1 MAKEEL
7 REFLKSSDD
16 KFNVLSDIETVKPY
30 HITIKELLELID
42 EFLDDE
48 QKVALLNV
56 NYAQRPIIKSNII
69 MLIKDETKRLDVIF
83 NKELTSGLGTNE
95 IVDIIKS
102 QSSSTLLEI
111 LNNTEFLEANK
122 IGKYQI
128 IDIIEVQSSDV
139 ILQILSNY
147 ALLEKCKLESYE
159 VKTLFRPLNEK
170 DKLKFF
176 ENADYIKET
185 LKLSE
190 YEISDMISSITD
202 EKVKE
207 GLMQSYELSN
217 GSKVSIIKNFSDDEK
232 EKLILGDELDLN
244 YMDFE
249 TIMSSMGIDNLIQ
262 LLNNNTDFFKESG
275 VRLHKVVEML
285 NNEKQKEFVSK
296 IDELQLPNIE
306 KRASMVMLKDEVKS
320 EIDAQNMP
328 EELKTAIQMKSKYGN
343 VIIDFNKN
351 LGEYRGLDILISA
364 EPTKLPEEDR
374 RKMIKLCEIC
384 PEMKIWD
391 ELKMKASTPN
401 EYIQG
406 EKYIDELLKGIRPEW
421 SDIQKVAYKDNCIGK
436 KLSYDPMFE
445 TEIEDTAGDRAL
457 WKILSNGY
465 GVCNGIAQVE
475 NYILGRIG
483 IEGEEVTGKNH
494 AFIKLK
500 NIELPQKDGSSV
512 IGDTILDPTWNL
524 SAQRFGARPSNFCIS
539 YEEIRKNDVNENGQ
553 DKECHKND
561 KELESA
567 NIGLD
572 VESLREV
579 YKQIGIADEKGNFP
593 IKNIFDESEKIYE
606 LGLKSGEYLPRILK
620 LLQEMY
626 PDFTHSINETTD
638 MLYGLLDNEKFNYEK
653 CVIKRVY
660 KRSDKEKMANLY
672 VYADFGEDGKVF
684 YVADRETGEFVE
696 LEQRDFEEQYECYQM
711 DLDRSNGIRP
721 WESVEKTVE
730 IKNLTQSSGK
740 VVACEGEER

>member
-69 MLIKDETKRLDVIF
+69 MLIKDENKRLDVIF

-128 IDIIEVQSSDV
+128 IDIIKMQSSDV

-190 YEISDMISSITD
+190 YEIADMISSITD

-262 LLNNNTDFFKESG
+262 LLNNNTDFLK
-275 VRLHKVVEML
+275 KVVL
-285 NNEKQKEFVSK
+285 
-296 IDELQLPNIE
+296 
-306 KRASMVMLKDEVKS
+306 
-320 EIDAQNMP
+320 
-328 EELKTAIQMKSKYGN
+328 
-343 VIIDFNKN
+343 
-351 LGEYRGLDILISA
+351 
-364 EPTKLPEEDR
+364 
-374 RKMIKLCEIC
+374 
-384 PEMKIWD
+384 
-391 ELKMKASTPN
+391 
-401 EYIQG
+401 
-406 EKYIDELLKGIRPEW
+406 
-421 SDIQKVAYKDNCIGK
+421 
-436 KLSYDPMFE
+436 
-445 TEIEDTAGDRAL
+445 
-457 WKILSNGY
+457 
-465 GVCNGIAQVE
+465 
-475 NYILGRIG
+475 
-483 IEGEEVTGKNH
+483 
-494 AFIKLK
+494 
-500 NIELPQKDGSSV
+500 
-512 IGDTILDPTWNL
+512 
-524 SAQRFGARPSNFCIS
+524 
-539 YEEIRKNDVNENGQ
+539 
-553 DKECHKND
+553 
-561 KELESA
+561 
-567 NIGLD
+567 
-572 VESLREV
+572 
-579 YKQIGIADEKGNFP
+579 
-593 IKNIFDESEKIYE
+593 
-606 LGLKSGEYLPRILK
+606 
-620 LLQEMY
+620 
-626 PDFTHSINETTD
+626 DFT
-638 MLYGLLDNEKFNYEK
+638 K
-653 CVIKRVY
+653 
-660 KRSDKEKMANLY
+660 
-672 VYADFGEDGKVF
+672 
-684 YVADRETGEFVE
+684 
-696 LEQRDFEEQYECYQM
+696 
-711 DLDRSNGIRP
+711 
-721 WESVEKTVE
+721 
-730 IKNLTQSSGK
+730 
-740 VVACEGEER
+740 